1 MVNIKCNLSLFI
13 FFSFN
18 SFLQSCRR
26 NCRILSWRI

>member
-1 MVNIKCNLSLFI
+1 MVNIKCNLSLF